1 MTTMRDRRDEISH
14 LLRRG
19 DPYQGQEL
27 SGAERQRIR
36 ARMREVAGPPFL
48 GLTTMRAGLAVM
60 GVLSTLWL
68 ASWLQLPTAPEVE
81 PVPDVAVLVPSAVD
95 NDPRPLTAAVAD
107 PQNAAPTA
115 TSRLAAPGTAAPGTA
130 APGTAAP
137 GTAAPGT
144 AAPGTAAPGTAAR
157 RSVRSAVPASHNAT
171 LTVAAPALPPVLDE
185 IPPRPARALRFT
197 APQGTRIIWTLD
209 PDFEPTETRR

>member
-137 GTAAPGT
+137 GTAA
-144 AAPGTAAPGTAAR
+144 R